1 MTVEELNIIISAQT
15 QEFRSAINGVTDRL
29 DELDDRTKK
38 YGENASG
45 VFSKLAK
52 GAAALGIGKI
62 ISDSINSGGELEQQ
76 LGGVEVVF
84 GSYADSMKNKAKTA
98 FEDMGLSQS
107 EYLAKANKMGALLKG
122 SGFGLEYASAT
133 SQAVMQRASD
143 VASIMGVDVKDAMEA
158 VAGAA
163 KGNFTMMDN
172 LGVAMNDTTLQ
183 AYAQEKGLGKLETT
197 QQKVSAAMQMFLD
210 KTEYAAGNY
219 SRENDTFSGSLTTL
233 KAQLSDL
240 TAELGSALLPTATTL
255 VTTARSGLE
264 AVTPLIITVGEAVNS
279 VAQYLLGLPPSAQA
293 VLVAAVTAAVVIP
306 KVTKVVDLLNTKIK
320 TSTAWLVI
328 LTSVLAAIA
337 SVGAERRKLDE
348 GAGAELEQT
357 SDGADKAA
365 TSVDGLADSYD
376 GLSESSDA
384 AKKSLADID
393 TLNIFK
399 SSTASTGGIDFAA
412 IATGAESAAEAVSG
426 AKGEIAALS
435 DEMNVLDLS
444 GLQDTFSGTFS
455 DIGTGI
461 STMWNAFFGSG
472 DEQYDSL
479 KAWTNQIRGLFG
491 DDWTD
496 FFENVG
502 KNLYKIFNGNEY
514 EKDEALREV
523 QNWLQGVMDGAENL
537 VSGWDLAATFVKW
550 WNDTFMKFGAY
561 LEQAQQRGMKFLID
575 NNVTSIGD
583 YMQKV
588 FTGEFSLNEILKASL
603 IDGYGSGGS
612 GTHIS
617 SSGAVHGGG
626 GGSFGN
632 DGGGDRYRYQTYDTP
647 TASTY
652 SSGGLLKSG
661 YGLEDTQKSDQ
672 KLSLTITN
680 TLDGVAVG
688 EYSAEYSMRELARSN
703 GY

>member
-38 YGENASG
+38 YGESASS

-76 LGGVEVVF
+76 LGGVGVVF

-197 QQKVSAAMQMFLD
+197 QQKVNAAMQMFLD

-240 TAELGSALLPTATTL
+240 TTELGSALLPTATTL
-255 VTTARSGLE
+255 VTMARSGLE
-264 AVTPLIITVGEAVNS
+264 AVTPLIITAGEAVNS

-293 VLVAAVTAAVVIP
+293 VLAAAVTAAVVIP

-435 DEMNVLDLS
+435 DEMNGLDLS

-523 QNWLQGVMDGAENL
+523 QNWLNDINDVVKKSFSVNPIRAVFVEWANEALQNL
-537 VSGWDLAATFVKW
+537 GSFLAQAQTRFTQYLKDNGITSYGDYVSG
-550 WNDTFMKFGAY
+550 
-561 LEQAQQRGMKFLID
+561 FLSGKLNISD
-575 NNVTSIGD
+575 MYKAVFSEYTS
-583 YMQKV
+583 
-588 FTGEFSLNEILKASL
+588 
-603 IDGYGSGGS
+603 GSS
-612 GTHIS
+612 THIS

-652 SSGGLLKSG
+652 SSSGLLKSG

>member
-1 MTVEELNIIISAQT
+1 MTVEEINVIISAQNR
-15 QEFRSAINGVTDRL
+15 EFNKAIDGVIDRL
-29 DELDDRTKK
+29 DDLEEHTKK
-38 YGENASG
+38 YGEGASEL
-45 VFSKLAK
+45 FSSLAK
-52 GAAALGIGKI
+52 KAAALGIGKI
-62 ISDSINSGGELEQQ
+62 ISDSINNGGELEQQ

-84 GSYADSMKNKAKTA
+84 GSYADSMRDKAKTA

-143 VASIMGVDVKDAMEA
+143 VASIMGVEVKDAMEA
-158 VAGAA
+158 VTGAA

-183 AYAQEKGLGKLETT
+183 AYAQEKGLGRLETT
-197 QQKVSAAMQMFLD
+197 QQKVNAAMQMFLD

-219 SRENDTFSGSLTTL
+219 SRENDTFSGSLTTF

-240 TAELGSALLPTATTL
+240 TAELGSTLLPTATTL
-255 VTTARSGLE
+255 VSTARSGLE
-264 AVTPLIITVGEAVNS
+264 AVTPLIISAGEAVNS

-348 GAGAELEQT
+348 GTGTELEQT

-399 SSTASTGGIDFAA
+399 SSSASTGGIDFAA
-412 IATGAESAAEAVSG
+412 ITTGAESAAEAVSG
-426 AKGEIAALS
+426 AKGEIAELEK
-435 DEMNVLDLS
+435 EMNGLDLS
-444 GLQDTFSGTFS
+444 GLNDTFNTTVT

-472 DEQYDSL
+472 DEQYKSL

-491 DDWTD
+491 DDWTN
-496 FFENVG
+496 FFESVG

-514 EKDEALREV
+514 EKNEALGEV
-523 QNWLQGVMDGAENL
+523 QNWLNGIVDGVEEWASGVNPILGAFTE
-537 VSGWDLAATFVKW
+537 W
-550 WNDTFMKFGAY
+550 WNDTFVKFGTYIEQSQTRFTQY
-561 LEQAQQRGMKFLID
+561 LKD
-575 NNVTSIGD
+575 NGITSYGD
-583 YMQKV
+583 YVSGFLSGKLNISDMYKAV
-588 FTGEFSLNEILKASL
+588 FSEYTS
-603 IDGYGSGGS
+603 GSS
-612 GTHIS
+612 THIS

-632 DGGGDRYRYQTYDTP
+632 DGGGGGYRYQTYDAP
-647 TASTY
+647 TAPAY

-680 TLDGVAVG
+680 MLDGAAVG